1 MRMPNPFSRKS
12 WLADPSR
19 ACGCLGLRKTVFA
32 AALSPSVRADAAAS
46 TVFTPGLLPPV
57 RADATA
63 STLFTLGLLPPV
75 RADAAASTVFTQGP
89 FLPVL
94 ADATAFTVFTLVLIP
109 PVRADAAA
117 FTVFTQGL
125 IPPVDADAN
134 AATLFTLA
142 LLLPVRAAPFPFLG
156 DFPDLGGRR
165 WRSTYRQARTA
176 QTTVAPHNEQP
187 NVLCNAQTFFDRPL
201 HPARI
206 VQFRIVPATSVF
218 CGRSSVLKSP
228 V

>member
-19 ACGCLGLRKTVFA
+19 ACGCLGLRSTLFTLVLLPPVDADSTA
-32 AALSPSVRADAAAS
+32 ATL
-46 TVFTPGLLPPV
+46 FTLALLPPV

-75 RADAAASTVFTQGP
+75 RADASASTLFTQGP
-89 FLPVL
+89 FPPVQ
-94 ADATAFTVFTLVLIP
+94 ADATAFTVSTLVLIP
-109 PVRADAAA
+109 PVLADAAA

-125 IPPVDADAN
+125 IPPVDADAT

-156 DFPDLGGRR
+156 DFLDLGGRR

-187 NVLCNAQTFFDRPL
+187 NVMCNAQTFDRPL

-218 CGRSSVLKSP
+218 CGRSSILKSP